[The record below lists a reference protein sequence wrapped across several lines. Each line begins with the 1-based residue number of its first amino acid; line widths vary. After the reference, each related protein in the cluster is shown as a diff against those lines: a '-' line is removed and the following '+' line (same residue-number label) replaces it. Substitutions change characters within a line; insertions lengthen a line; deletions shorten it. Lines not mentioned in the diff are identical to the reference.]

1 MDVTDINDTELIE
14 DEEEETEGQER
25 CLCWQ
30 NVEHDDI
37 KTVRFGCGHIYH
49 TSCIMSWFAQGNDRC
64 PSCTQCIVDKTEFKY
79 HGYPFIEA
87 IKGLIDA
94 IFKPIENVSIAF
106 IKIIEVPVNV
116 FSKYDK
122 CIFCLF
128 VLWWSMQTA
137 LFWSFSDLRV
147 VPMEGC
153 RIVYYQQKDGNLT
166 QFDDWTA
173 LTITTLFESSRMVSI
188 LYLTIMDVIR
198 KFYSTI
204 IFTYEFY
211 AAIYHDLFVP
221 IIDSFIQFWG
231 LNC

>member
-1 MDVTDINDTELIE
+1 MDVTDVNDIELIE
-14 DEEEETEGQER
+14 EEEEGQER
-25 CLCWQ
+25 CICWH
-30 NVEHDDI
+30 NIKHDDI

-49 TSCIMSWFAQGNDRC
+49 TSCIMNWLAQGNDRC
-64 PSCTQCIVDKTEFKY
+64 PSCTSRIVDKTEFQY

-94 IFKPIENVSIAF
+94 IFKPIENVAIAF
-106 IKIIEVPVNV
+106 IEIIEGPLNV
-116 FSKYDK
+116 ASKYDK
-122 CIFCLF
+122 YVFCLF

-147 VPMEGC
+147 VSLGEC
-153 RIVYYQQKDGNLT
+153 KIVYYQQKDGNLT

-173 LTITTLFESSRMVSI
+173 LTITTLFESSRLVS
-188 LYLTIMDVIR
+188 LFYLVVMDIIR
-198 KFYSTI
+198 KFYYTI

-221 IIDSFIQFWG
+221 IIDSFIQF
-231 LNC
+231 LVRNC